1 MLIFVHGGVP
11 GVTPYCTGPHIW
23 GRCLELFRRDFEIAA
38 VDFESAEFDAR
49 IKQSGKAHLV
59 GHDVGGLLALSY
71 ALKNPQS
78 VSAVT
83 VVSSVA
89 AAPTGDGVDDE
100 AIAHPP
106 LPLWSRASQAW
117 ALERLSYSRQHID
130 DALLDACVAAAA
142 KQPAASEA
150 FATAMTQAKFD
161 LFEACRG
168 EGVKV
173 PVQVVWGSH
182 DPLGSVDLGLWLF
195 RIVAQRQK
203 VAQFHVVQ
211 RTGALPFR
219 EEPEAF
225 HQIVASFHEG
235 VS

>member
-1 MLIFVHGGVP
+1 MLIFIHGGVP

-23 GRCLELFRRDFEIAA
+23 GRCLELFRK
-38 VDFESAEFDAR
+38 EFKVQVAGLPEQIDDMA
-49 IKQSGKAHLV
+49 KGEKAHLV
-59 GHDVGGLLALSY
+59 GHDVGGLMALSY
-71 ALKNPQS
+71 ALKNPQN

-83 VVSSVA
+83 AVSSVA

-130 DALLDACVAAAA
+130 DALLDGCVAAAA

-150 FATAMTQAKFD
+150 FATALTQAKFD

-168 EGVKV
+168 EGLKV

-225 HQIVASFHEG
+225 HQVVAAFHEG
-235 VS
+235 IS